1 MLRTD
6 PQQPRI
12 LRVRELHTE
21 PFQGELRIADDSLR
35 NQVLKVTQHA
45 YRRARINP
53 DNLEYYP
60 FGTHVL
66 AGAFVNPCMPDEF
79 KPVVTV
85 ALKRADNL
93 KMLDKRLE
101 VDPRKLVA
109 DSPLDLVFPVAVA
122 ARAAVGKNVR
132 GVYPAMRPAMLELAW
147 KLGFQAQAGLNA
159 TANGIP
165 DMLSDLG
172 YQIVPLSEDNLDRV
186 IFDGEQ
192 VVNWLPR
199 ERFRQ
204 AARKLS
210 WQTRQ
215 GQILPFVW
223 HRETQAELQLL
234 PSNPFI

>member
-1 MLRTD
+1 VRSTVLPQRTL
-6 PQQPRI
+6 Q
-12 LRVRELHTE
+12 VRLLETE
-21 PFQGELRIADDSLR
+21 AFKGELRIADEALR

-53 DNLEYYP
+53 ANLEYYP
-60 FGTHVL
+60 FDTYVL
-66 AGAFVNPCMPDEF
+66 AGAFVNPYLPDEF

-101 VDPRKLVA
+101 VDPLKLVA
-109 DSPLDLVFPVAVA
+109 SPPLDLVYPVAVA
-122 ARAAVGKNVR
+122 ARAAVGKGVR

-159 TANGIP
+159 TVNGIP
-165 DMLSDLG
+165 DMLRALG

-186 IFDGEQ
+186 IFEGEQ

-204 AARKLS
+204 AARKLA
-210 WQTRQ
+210 WQTRHNQ
-215 GQILPFVW
+215 VLPFVW
-223 HRETQAELQLL
+223 HRETQQKLQLL